1 MHSPHVTG
9 FRYARQNWH
18 TFRNVSFFG
27 DLMLN
32 IIAHVRKIGRVAFVI
47 LRPIDSAHPEIW
59 LTR

>member
-1 MHSPHVTG
+1 
-9 FRYARQNWH
+9 
-18 TFRNVSFFG
+18 
-27 DLMLN
+27 MLN